1 MNRRRLSAGE
11 LFIGQNTS
19 EDPDGIDQIRP
30 EQGRAVLVT
39 AAGAVPER
47 GKNIHDGH
55 MGAENTICAVITV
68 VYRVSY
74 IQEVLAFLVLFFLF
88 FCFLVLLILEGGVGG
103 GGGGGWGVE
112 GA

>member
-55 MGAENTICAVITV
+55 MGAENTIYAVITV

-74 IQEVLAFLVLFFLF
+74 IQEMLAAFEFFVVFWFFLF
-88 FCFLVLLILEGGVGG
+88 WKVGVVG
-103 GGGGGWGVE
+103 
-112 GA
+112 